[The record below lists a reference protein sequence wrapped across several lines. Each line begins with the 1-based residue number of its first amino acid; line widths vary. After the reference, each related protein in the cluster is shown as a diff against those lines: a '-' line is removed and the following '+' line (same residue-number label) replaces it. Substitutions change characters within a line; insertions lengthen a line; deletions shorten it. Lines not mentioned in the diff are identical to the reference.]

1 MSLQRRAFTLV
12 ELLVVIAI
20 IGILV
25 ALLLPAVQAAR
36 EAARRSQ
43 CVNNMKQIGL
53 ALLQY
58 EHTANRFPAARKG
71 CDGPVAAGIY
81 PGVECISQLSS
92 DGYDLAYHGA
102 SAFVMILPYVEEQQ
116 LFDLFKVQTVTIW
129 DSFSGCRWCTDP
141 SVKQAVAARPKAFV
155 CPSDGDL
162 QALADYK
169 HEAPVRTDIATGS
182 YANVAGTL
190 GPPNSAALKYQ
201 NDGTFFYNRRFKIAE
216 ILDGLSHTLFV
227 GETIMGDTPIGS
239 NIWTNGNRGN
249 STMRTTANPLNTPPG
264 VNGGAGTMV
273 SNTNIANA
281 AFQSRHPGG
290 ANFAYGDGHISF
302 INDSIDL
309 KVYQG
314 LSTRAGEE
322 VAPDGY

>member
-1 MSLQRRAFTLV
+1 MTLQRRAFTLV

-53 ALLQY
+53 GLLEY
-58 EHTANRFPAARKG
+58 EHTAKRFPAARKG
-71 CDGPVAAGIY
+71 CDGVITSSPGTGVDCSSQISSAGYEMAAH
-81 PGVECISQLSS
+81 GV
-92 DGYDLAYHGA
+92 
-102 SAFVMILPYVEEQQ
+102 SALVMILPYLEEQQ
-116 LFDLFKVQTVTIW
+116 LYDQFKVQTVSVW
-129 DSFSGCRWCTDP
+129 DGVTGCRWCTDP
-141 SVKQAVAARPKAFV
+141 DVKLAVANRPKAYV

-162 QALADYK
+162 QQFAEYK
-169 HEAPVRTDIATGS
+169 HEVPARNDVSTGS
-182 YANVAGTL
+182 YANVAGSQ
-190 GPPNSAALKYQ
+190 GPPNSATLKYA
-201 NDGTFFYNRRFKIAE
+201 NDGTFFYNRRIKVSE

-227 GETIMGDTPIGS
+227 GETIMGDLPIGS
-239 NIWTNGNRGN
+239 NIWSNGNRGN

-264 VNGGAGTMV
+264 TDGGAGTMV
-273 SNTNIANA
+273 STTNIANA

-290 ANFAYGDGHISF
+290 GNFEYGDGHISF

-314 LSTRAGEE
+314 LSTRAGGEI
-322 VAPDGY
+322 APGGY